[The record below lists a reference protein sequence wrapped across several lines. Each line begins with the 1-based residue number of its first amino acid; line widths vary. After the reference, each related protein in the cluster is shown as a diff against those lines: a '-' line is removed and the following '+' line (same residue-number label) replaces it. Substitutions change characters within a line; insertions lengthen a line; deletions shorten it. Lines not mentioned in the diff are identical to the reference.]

1 MHTKRIASGYGKE
14 KKWIT
19 TPNPGPHPKDQ
30 SIPLLTVVRDL
41 LVYADTSREAK
52 QIIHDGLVLVDKK
65 IRRDHKF
72 GVGLMDVVE
81 LPRLKKCFR
90 VMPAKKGIILKE
102 IDEKE
107 SKIKL
112 CKIIDKNM
120 ITAGITQL
128 TLHDGSSILSEKGD
142 YKTKDTLVLELP
154 ARTIS
159 DVIKFEKGNT
169 SLVVRGRHSG
179 KAAKIKE
186 ITDGTATRKSITAL
200 EGLQTL
206 TDYMLVIGREKPL
219 IKT

>member
-19 TPNPGPHPKDQ
+19 TPNPGPHPRDQ

-41 LVYADTSREAK
+41 LEYADTSREAK
-52 QIIHDGLVLVDKK
+52 RIIHGGLILVDKK
-65 IRRDHKF
+65 IRRDHKL

-81 LPRLKKCFR
+81 LPGLKKYFR
-90 VMPAKKGIILKE
+90 LMPSKKGIILKE

-112 CKIIDKNM
+112 CKIINKN
-120 ITAGITQL
+120 IIKKGITQV

-154 ARTIS
+154 NRKINDT
-159 DVIKFEKGNT
+159 IKFEKGNT
-169 SLVVRGRHSG
+169 ALVVGGRHSG
-179 KAAKIKE
+179 KVGEIKE
-186 ITDGTATRKSITAL
+186 ISKGTTTRKSITTL
-200 EGLQTL
+200 ENLQTL
-206 TDYMLVIGREKPL
+206 TDYLFVIGREKPL
-219 IKT
+219 IQT